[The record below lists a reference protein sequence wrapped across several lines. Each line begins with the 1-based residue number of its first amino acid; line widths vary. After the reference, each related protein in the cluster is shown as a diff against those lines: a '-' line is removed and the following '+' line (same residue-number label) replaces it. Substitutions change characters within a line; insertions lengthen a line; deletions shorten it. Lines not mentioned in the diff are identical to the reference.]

1 MFWNIFTM
9 HPQSQ
14 MALEIRMPSTESALL
29 NDVDYNFG
37 PSTSVTSGTQKSGQK
52 RTRQW
57 AAWTRQEQENFF
69 SALRQVGKN
78 FEKIT
83 CRVQSK
89 NKNQV
94 RHYYYRLVRRM
105 NKLLSPGFC
114 LDAKNSKDTN
124 AAMLRWWSLLE
135 KYSCTPSKLH
145 RKPRRFKIFIEA
157 LESQLL
163 KDRNKARRKRPCQ
176 GENCLETSATW
187 RFSEHD
193 FVGVKAVVADAE
205 NTPKIGINRGPSMK
219 RNTNSNVSFSKGVFP
234 ATKATGQ
241 RHRTGLV
248 ESAAYK
254 RWEKAAMAGVSLVAD
269 AAEQLERV
277 TNCENSTSTQDMH
290 NFSGVGSHRIGETV
304 VQTREKL
311 KLQLFPVDED
321 TRQRIEKGANNPFLE
336 LTLSARKRISS
347 VLEHLNRKWGT
358 DTIGSAELLLL
369 PYNIQQGD
377 IARCQ
382 RWTIKDADSTA
393 ADVHAAVGNPSVFRL
408 RYCWFSGHEPGARL
422 SNSTSAPDS
431 DDYFHSE
438 DIIKRF
444 IPPGASETTH
454 FCCTSK
460 LVGESCNGS
469 PLPSATSITEMRAQ
483 SDTLKLKDGLPES
496 SGKSPSLNAYRAKEG
511 SGNQAEDMSDPAVRC
526 SSDLLAGEWADSLT
540 NISIGDLL
548 LETSEASSQQNS
560 LCLQQTSFSCDSFD
574 AAVAAHSY
582 FPQFSGLGTQA
593 PVVSIW
599 NAEETCDEFSFK
611 TSPTLGEKGFNLST
625 NVSPRVSRDPVDMNS
640 PGLVDRYVEDFKKS
654 RHSNDN
660 PSDEPESDNP
670 SAFSCKQEPVKD
682 VSLTD
687 LYWPDS
693 LGSLGQLDLDLPFSR
708 YPSQDICFSER
719 SISQSSFNGMMAG
732 CLDLFQSGSRLG
744 TEKKEIVGTVEEAS
758 GFDDEKMA
766 LEDC

>member
-1 MFWNIFTM
+1 MM
-9 HPQSQ
+9 HPQPQ
-14 MALEIRMPSTESALL
+14 MALEIHLPSTESSLL
-29 NDVDYNFG
+29 NDGDYKF
-37 PSTSVTSGTQKSGQK
+37 PSSTSVAISTQKPGQK

-176 GENCLETSATW
+176 GENCLETSSASW

-193 FVGVKAVVADAE
+193 FVGVKTAVTDAQ
-205 NTPKIGINRGPSMK
+205 NTSKLGINRGPSLK
-219 RNTNSNVSFSKGVFP
+219 RTTNSNVNFSKGVFS
-234 ATKATGQ
+234 ATKAAGQ

-277 TNCENSTSTQDMH
+277 TNT
-290 NFSGVGSHRIGETV
+290 GVCSHRIGETLL
-304 VQTREKL
+304 QTREKL
-311 KLQLFPVDED
+311 KLQLFPIDED
-321 TRQRIEKGANNPFLE
+321 TRQILEKGAHNPFLE

-358 DTIGSAELLLL
+358 NTIGSKELFLL
-369 PYNIQQGD
+369 PYNLQQDD
-377 IARCQ
+377 IAKCQ

-393 ADVHAAVGNPSVFRL
+393 ADVHAAIGNPSVFRL
-408 RYCWFSGHEPGARL
+408 RYGWFSGVEPTAIFCISPL
-422 SNSTSAPDS
+422 APDP
-431 DDYFHSE
+431 DDCTRLE
-438 DIIKRF
+438 DISKRF
-444 IPPGASETTH
+444 VTSDTSKTSPPI
-454 FCCTSK
+454 CCTSK
-460 LVGESCNGS
+460 QRGSCKGS
-469 PLPSATSITEMRAQ
+469 PLPSATSVAEIRGQT
-483 SDTLKLKDGLPES
+483 DTLKLKDGCPES
-496 SGKSPSLNAYRAKEG
+496 SGKSSSWTVEKAQEG
-511 SGNQAEDMSDPAVRC
+511 SRNQQEEMADPAVRC

-548 LETSEASSQQNS
+548 LEASEVSSQQNA
-560 LCLQQTSFSCDSFD
+560 LCIQQTSFSCDSFD

-582 FPQFSGLGTQA
+582 FPQFTGLSTQA

-611 TSPTLGEKGFNLST
+611 KAPSLREKGLNHSA
-625 NVSPRVSRDPVDMNS
+625 NISPAVSRDTTNMNS
-640 PGLVDRYVEDFKKS
+640 PQLVDCYVEESGRPDA
-654 RHSNDN
+654 NTG
-660 PSDEPESDNP
+660 DEPESENH
-670 SAFSCKQEPVKD
+670 SAFCYKQEPAKD

-687 LYWPDS
+687 FYWPDS
-693 LGSLGQLDLDLPFSR
+693 LGSLGHLDFDLPFSR
-708 YPSQDICFSER
+708 YPAQDLSFSER
-719 SISQSSFNGMMAG
+719 ISSQSSFNRMIAG
-732 CLDLFQSGSRLG
+732 CLDAFQSGSLLG
-744 TEKKEIVGTVEEAS
+744 TDKKEIVGAVEEALDYV
-758 GFDDEKMA
+758 DDKMDI
-766 LEDC
+766 ED

>member
-1 MFWNIFTM
+1 MM

-14 MALEIRMPSTESALL
+14 MSLEIRIPSTESLLL
-29 NDVDYNFG
+29 NDGDYNLHS
-37 PSTSVTSGTQKSGQK
+37 STSVAISTQKPGQK

-176 GENCLETSATW
+176 GENCLETSSASW

-193 FVGVKAVVADAE
+193 FVGVKTVVVDAE
-205 NTPKIGINRGPSMK
+205 NTPKLGINRGPSMK
-219 RNTNSNVSFSKGVFP
+219 RNGNSNVNFSKGVF

-241 RHRTGLV
+241 RHRTSLV

-277 TNCENSTSTQDMH
+277 TNSENCTFAQDMH
-290 NFSGVGSHRIGETV
+290 GFSAGVCSHQIGETV
-304 VQTREKL
+304 MHTREKL
-311 KLQLFPVDED
+311 KLQLFPIDDD
-321 TRQRIEKGANNPFLE
+321 TRQRLEKGAHNPFLE
-336 LTLSARKRISS
+336 LTLSSRKRISS

-358 DTIGSAELLLL
+358 NTIGSSELLLL
-369 PYNIQQGD
+369 PYSIQQDD
-377 IARCQ
+377 IAKCQ

-393 ADVHAAVGNPSVFRL
+393 ADVHAAIGNPSVFRL
-408 RYCWFSGHEPGARL
+408 RYGWFSGVEPRARF
-422 SNSTSAPDS
+422 SNSPLAPGSEDCPL
-431 DDYFHSE
+431 SE
-438 DIIKRF
+438 DIVKRLATPDTSDTT
-444 IPPGASETTH
+444 PPI
-454 FCCTSK
+454 CCTSK
-460 LVGESCNGS
+460 LLGGSCKGS
-469 PLPSATSITEMRAQ
+469 PLPSATSIAEIRAET
-483 SDTLKLKDGLPES
+483 DTFKLKDGFPES
-496 SGKSPSLNAYRAKEG
+496 SGKSSSWTVEKAKEG
-511 SGNQAEDMSDPAVRC
+511 SRNQQEDMSDPAIRC
-526 SSDLLAGEWADSLT
+526 GSDLLAGEWADSLT

-548 LETSEASSQQNS
+548 LEASEVSSQQNA
-560 LCLQQTSFSCDSFD
+560 LCIQQTSFSCDSFD

-582 FPQFSGLGTQA
+582 FPQFTGLATQA

-611 TSPTLGEKGFNLST
+611 TAPTLREKGLNLSA
-625 NVSPRVSRDPVDMNS
+625 NISQGVSRDAVNMNS
-640 PGLVDRYVEDFKKS
+640 SGLVDCYIEDLKES
-654 RHSNDN
+654 GRPNDN
-660 PSDEPESDNP
+660 PGDEPESENH
-670 SAFSCKQEPVKD
+670 SVFCYKQEPVKD

-693 LGSLGQLDLDLPFSR
+693 LGSLGPLDLDLPFSR
-708 YPSQDICFSER
+708 YPAQDLCFSEG
-719 SISQSSFNGMMAG
+719 SISQSSFNRMIAG
-732 CLDLFQSGSRLG
+732 CLGSFQSGSLLG
-744 TEKKEIVGTVEEAS
+744 TDKKEIVGAVEEAS
-758 GFDDEKMA
+758 NFDDEKMDI
-766 LEDC
+766 EN